1 MRWFLRSLVVLAFAW
16 TVYALS
22 PYAALYGLAR
32 AAQAGDLAAI
42 EARVNL
48 RAVRVS
54 ISRQVVVAYLR
65 ATGREAELD
74 VPTGSLAAG
83 VGATI
88 ADPVVAEYVSPEAV
102 ARLLQ
107 GRDRRGPEG
116 AAAGPLRLDSLHA
129 AWRLF
134 AEAETRGFRAI
145 SFALPPG
152 RPPGEQVRAQLRLA
166 GGSWRLVGV
175 RLPDAVTG
183 QLVGELVRRNPPGA
197 DAPALSPGR

>member
-16 TVYALS
+16 TVFALS
-22 PYAALYGLAR
+22 PYAALYGLAE
-32 AAQAGDLAAI
+32 AARAGDLAAI

-83 VGATI
+83 AGATI
-88 ADPVVAEYVSPEAV
+88 ADPVVAEHVSMEAV

-107 GRDRRGPEG
+107 GREARLGEATVG
-116 AAAGPLRLDSLHA
+116 EPLRLASLHA

-134 AEAETRGFRAI
+134 AEAESRGFRAI

-166 GGSWRLVGV
+166 GFTWRLVGV
-175 RLPDAVTG
+175 RLPDAVTDR
-183 QLVGELVRRNPPGA
+183 LVEELVRRNPA
-197 DAPALSPGR
+197 DASALTPGR